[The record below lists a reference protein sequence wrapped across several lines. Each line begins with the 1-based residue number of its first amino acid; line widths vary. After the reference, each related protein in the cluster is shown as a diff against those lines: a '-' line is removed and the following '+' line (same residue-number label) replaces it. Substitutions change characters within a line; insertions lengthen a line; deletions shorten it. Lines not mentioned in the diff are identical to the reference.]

1 MVCAMVQLRASV
13 HGVPWA
19 TAMLLGRVMIVSVE
33 CFAIAHTRQTLNYSR
48 SQSHACRHSTQRS
61 TPSDIRAW
69 TFLLASSPPQT
80 HLNPSCITWPFNV

>member
-33 CFAIAHTRQTLNYSR
+33 CSPSPTLARHLTILVLNRMQALHATFNSIRYPGLDLSSR
-48 SQSHACRHSTQRS
+48 
-61 TPSDIRAW
+61 
-69 TFLLASSPPQT
+69 
-80 HLNPSCITWPFNV
+80 